1 LPLRQGR
8 EVVTTLT
15 DLLIGWGSVNALVV
29 LVPLAVAH
37 RRHSHVRRTPTNDTA
52 VADRVQWAQRH
63 EWQ

>member
-1 LPLRQGR
+1 
-8 EVVTTLT
+8 VTTLT

-37 RRHSHVRRTPTNDTA
+37 RRHSHVRRAPSNGNA